1 MYSLNQSMRAR
12 GSGGEP
18 IPTGW
23 KALDNAGIV
32 FRRGQLVLIAAGPGT
47 AKSALTLALTIQS
60 GVPSMIFSA
69 DSDAFTQMTR
79 SISMLTD
86 IPLTESTEMVL
97 QDSIPADIEEAMSN
111 VPLRIDYESSPSPE
125 DIEEILEAYWELFG
139 EYPTLIVIDNITNVS
154 GVGGEDDDYST
165 GLEGLM
171 DYLHSMA
178 RETSAC
184 VIGLHHVTGPYNDGD
199 KPIPL
204 SGVKGQIA
212 RVPEMVLTLH
222 KRKYDD
228 ETMIL
233 CVSKV
238 KVRGGQPD
246 PSGNTWAELE
256 FKGFKMSFR
265 DIELQDI
272 APPEQQWDDERRQQE
287 ELQWG

>member
-1 MYSLNQSMRAR
+1 MRAR
-12 GSGGEP
+12 GAGGEP

-86 IPLTESTEMVL
+86 IPLSESTVMVL
-97 QDSIPADIEEAMSN
+97 EDNIPEDIEESMSS

-178 RETSAC
+178 RETAAC

-233 CVSKV
+233 CVSGV
-238 KVRGGQPD
+238 KIRGGQPD
-246 PSGNTWAELE
+246 PTGNTWAELE
-256 FKGFKMSFR
+256 FKGFKMSFK
-265 DIELQDI
+265 DIEVQEI
-272 APPEQQWDDERRQQE
+272 AAPEQQWDDERRQQE
-287 ELQWG
+287 ELEWAT

>member
-1 MYSLNQSMRAR
+1 M
-12 GSGGEP
+12 
-18 IPTGW
+18 
-23 KALDNAGIV
+23 

-60 GVPSMIFSA
+60 GVPSMVFSA

-79 SISMLTD
+79 AISILTD
-86 IPLTESTEMVL
+86 IPLSKTTEMVL
-97 QDSIPADIEEAMSN
+97 ANEIPADIQDMMSN
-111 VPLRIDYESSPSPE
+111 VPLRIDYESSPTPD

-139 EYPTLIVIDNITNVS
+139 EYPTLVVIDNITNVS
-154 GVGGEDDDYST
+154 GVGAGDEDYST

-171 DYLHSMA
+171 DYLHAMA
-178 RETSAC
+178 RETAAC

-222 KRKYDD
+222 KRKVDD

-233 CVSKV
+233 CVSGV
-238 KVRGGQPD
+238 KIRGGQPD
-246 PSGNTWAELE
+246 PTGNTWAELE
-256 FKGFKMSFR
+256 FKGYKMSFR
-265 DIELQDI
+265 DVTIDEI
-272 APPEQQWDDERRQQE
+272 SAPEQEWDDERRAQE

>member
-1 MYSLNQSMRAR
+1 
-12 GSGGEP
+12 
-18 IPTGW
+18 
-23 KALDNAGIV
+23 LDNAGIV

-86 IPLTESTEMVL
+86 IPLTKSTEMVL
-97 QDSIPADIEEAMSN
+97 EDKIPDDVAENMSG

-154 GVGGEDDDYST
+154 GVGNVDDDFSA

-178 RETSAC
+178 RETAAC
-184 VIGLHHVTGPYNDGD
+184 VIGLHHVNGPYNDGD

-204 SGVKGQIA
+204 SGIKGQIG
-212 RVPEMVLTLH
+212 RVPEMILTLH
-222 KRKYDD
+222 KRKFDD

-265 DIELQDI
+265 DPELQDI
-272 APPEQQWDDERRQQE
+272 PAPEMEWEDTQRRQEE